1 MKVSKKFLNKE
12 KLKVIQEEQRLKEE
26 EDQRDAKRQRDIEK
40 MKPIMDKKQIAY
52 DAIAKAEAEDTL
64 REQIS
69 PADCLK
75 IVKESIDE
83 LSVLPRIQ
91 VIEALK
97 TDEELI
103 KDVEE
108 LKNQAQIIFKHV
120 PKDNHIRMSVIS
132 LFKISLGVDLEL
144 EYIEDKRKDKKIA
157 FDDKVEVID
166 HERTILLEKLKSKKK

>member
-1 MKVSKKFLNKE
+1 MKVSKKILNKE
-12 KLKVIQEEQRLKEE
+12 KLKVIEEEQRLKEE
-26 EDQRDAKRQRDIEK
+26 EEQRDAKRQRDIER
-40 MKPIMDKKQIAY
+40 MQPIMDKKQIAY

-69 PADCLK
+69 PAECLK
-75 IVKESIDE
+75 IIKESIDE
-83 LSVLPRIQ
+83 LSVLPRVQ

-97 TDEELI
+97 TDEDLI

-132 LFKISLGVDLEL
+132 LFKISLGIDLEL
-144 EYIEDKRKDKKIA
+144 EYIPLRDTKKVA
-157 FDDKVEVID
+157 FKETIEEID
-166 HERTILLEKLKSKKK
+166 PERSALLEKLKSKKK